1 MADEQRVVV
10 RVSTASKALV
20 DEVAI
25 ERDVTAGEAA
35 DLLMRVGHS
44 RLAALAKYAERGD
57 RAVGSRKRKRAPSA
71 A

>member
-1 MADEQRVVV
+1 MAEEQRVVV
-10 RVSTASKALV
+10 RVSSASKTFV

-35 DLLMRVGHS
+35 DLLMRVGHA
-44 RLAALAKYAERGD
+44 RLAALAKYAARGD
-57 RAVGSRKRKRAPSA
+57 RAVGGRKRKRASA